1 MALNKSIAKIFA
13 LKQIT
18 NYLCRQQVNNNDL
31 DIPCAVKNICIQNER
46 FQIVPEHCTTIPT
59 RPSFYLSLSTRAG
72 YRFFPHPAIC
82 ERFC

>member
-1 MALNKSIAKIFA
+1 MALNQSIAKI
-13 LKQIT
+13 LVRKQMT
-18 NYLCRQQVNNNDL
+18 NYLCRQQVNDL
-31 DIPCAVKNICIQNER
+31 DIACALKNICIRNER

-82 ERFC
+82 ERFS